1 MIREVEFAEWIFC
14 ACFANIKDP
23 PLVNILNILKN
34 PMILLGLVSM
44 GIFVGMPYLV
54 DNSKSYTSPST
65 SSSYSSMRTDQACVR
80 TVDPE
85 MRKEWEESQKN
96 GGPIAGLMGG
106 GGGGNQ
112 ASPNP
117 IQNFDMA
124 AFLAGSNK
132 DGGNSGGNNGGSSG
146 AKKEKGGKR

>member
-1 MIREVEFAEWIFC
+1 
-14 ACFANIKDP
+14 
-23 PLVNILNILKN
+23 
-34 PMILLGLVSM
+34 
-44 GIFVGMPYLV
+44 
-54 DNSKSYTSPST
+54 
-65 SSSYSSMRTDQACVR
+65 
-80 TVDPE
+80 

-96 GGPIAGLMGG
+96 GGPMAGLM

-124 AFLAGSNK
+124 AFLAGSSSNK
-132 DGGNSGGNNGGSSG
+132 DSGSGSGNNGGNSG

>member
-1 MIREVEFAEWIFC
+1 
-14 ACFANIKDP
+14 
-23 PLVNILNILKN
+23 
-34 PMILLGLVSM
+34 M

-54 DNSKSYTSPST
+54 DNSKSWST
-65 SSSYSSMRTDQACVR
+65 SSTSLFNTPPPRGSGIPRKKYISTKEICAQ

-85 MRKEWEESQKN
+85 MRKEWEEQQKN
-96 GGPIAGLMGG
+96 GGPMAGLMGG
-106 GGGGNQ
+106 GGGGGQ

-124 AFLAGSNK
+124 AFLAGSSNK
-132 DGGNSGGNNGGSSG
+132 DSGSGSSASPG